1 MKQNYKFKFDLV
13 NSIIS
18 FSIFSNCHEWAFCTE
33 KDGSYECECHAHLVG
48 DGFECEDIPEC
59 ENSNTCHSQAT
70 CTEMI
75 GGFACD
81 CNSGYYGDGQ
91 NCRDIDECQE
101 NANNLQQVKIC
112 SYCHWTNADFAIKL
126 NFK

>member
-1 MKQNYKFKFDLV
+1 
-13 NSIIS
+13 
-18 FSIFSNCHEWAFCTE
+18 
-33 KDGSYECECHAHLVG
+33 
-48 DGFECEDIPEC
+48 
-59 ENSNTCHSQAT
+59 
-70 CTEMI
+70 MI

-112 SYCHWTNADFAIKL
+112 SYCHRTNADFAIKL
-126 NFK
+126 NF

>member
-1 MKQNYKFKFDLV
+1 MTPRYKLRLKFYLMPRLILWYDFL
-13 NSIIS
+13 
-18 FSIFSNCHEWAFCTE
+18 FFFSNCHEWAFCTE
-33 KDGSYECECHAHLVG
+33 KAGSYECECQANLVG

-59 ENSNTCHSQAT
+59 DNPNTCHAQAT

-101 NANNLQQVKIC
+101 NANDLQQVIIC
-112 SYCHWTNADFAIKL
+112 S
-126 NFK
+126 